1 MNLVIVE
8 SPKKAELIQG
18 FLKKHKLTD
27 YRVMASAGHVRDL
40 RQHSFSIDVADNFR
54 PEYVITDDKKTLV
67 KELKAQAKKADLVYL
82 ASDEDREGGLASQG
96 STRLGVR
103 EGTTYRLP

>member
-27 YRVMASAGHVRDL
+27 YKVMASAGHVRDL
-40 RQHSFSIDVADNFR
+40 KQHSFSVDIQDNFR
-54 PEYVITDDKKTLV
+54 PEYVITDDKKALV
-67 KELKAQAKKADLVYL
+67 KELKAQAKTA
-82 ASDEDREGGLASQG
+82 RE
-96 STRLGVR
+96 RLLLGI
-103 EGTTYRLP
+103 

>member
-40 RQHSFSIDVADNFR
+40 RQPSFSIDVADNFR

-67 KELKAQAKKADLVYL
+67 KT
-82 ASDEDREGGLASQG
+82 S
-96 STRLGVR
+96 STSPPMKTVR
-103 EGTTYRLP
+103 ERPVLGISRKR